1 MSLSYYHKSKQN
13 NMMLVVFSPSK
24 KEPKVMTCFND
35 IIKEFDYTKRQTIEL
50 AATLLVYAS
59 LFSNQSAGCENLS
72 KKK

>member
-1 MSLSYYHKSKQN
+1 MTHTN
-13 NMMLVVFSPSK
+13 NNFERIWLRQK
-24 KEPKVMTCFND
+24 
-35 IIKEFDYTKRQTIEL
+35 QTIEL